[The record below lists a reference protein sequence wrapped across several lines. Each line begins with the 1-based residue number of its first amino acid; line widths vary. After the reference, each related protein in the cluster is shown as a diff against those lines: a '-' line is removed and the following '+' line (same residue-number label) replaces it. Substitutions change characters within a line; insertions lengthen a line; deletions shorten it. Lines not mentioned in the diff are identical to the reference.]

1 MSNISRLTN
10 FAAGGAG
17 GDKGWALEMVPTS
30 PNVGGAYLKAVIEKS
45 DGSFA
50 ATGGSDV
57 ADIITITF
65 NADGTVSSFHKIAD
79 GSGSGST
86 GIYASTLCEDVNND
100 VWLGGY
106 WYSNGQASGEAA
118 WFVRTDDGDPYTSL
132 SGYYGPNSRGGDMSI
147 DYYPAGQSI
156 FTAFNGYDGSRSTG
170 QVQKFNLA
178 GTRQWPYSIN
188 WNQNNSIRY
197 AHWETNSL
205 RPGYG
210 GNFLVGMTT
219 GINGSVGHYA
229 ADLAKIDENGSLE
242 AVYRSTSST
251 TNSGFGEGQSITSD
265 ASFMY
270 DCGYAE
276 DFNGSNGENA
286 CHTRKIRKSTGALV
300 WEKFYVNKVGSTLQ
314 QSEGRAIAV
323 DGDGNVYVTANFGN
337 GTNQDVVIKYNS
349 SGTLQWAMRI
359 GKTSYASILDALTVG
374 SDGFVYAGGMTA
386 SASNNNI
393 IMFKIPL
400 DGVAAGTYGG
410 YTVTIPSY
418 NEPTGYLTFSDIGGS
433 LSTGST
439 SNVTLSSSDATVSS
453 TNTLTDL

>member
-1 MSNISRLTN
+1 
-10 FAAGGAG
+10 
-17 GDKGWALEMVPTS
+17 
-30 PNVGGAYLKAVIEKS
+30 
-45 DGSFA
+45 
-50 ATGGSDV
+50 
-57 ADIITITF
+57 
-65 NADGTVSSFHKIAD
+65 
-79 GSGSGST
+79 
-86 GIYASTLCEDVNND
+86 
-100 VWLGGY
+100 
-106 WYSNGQASGEAA
+106 
-118 WFVRTDDGDPYTSL
+118 
-132 SGYYGPNSRGGDMSI
+132 
-147 DYYPAGQSI
+147 
-156 FTAFNGYDGSRSTG
+156 
-170 QVQKFNLA
+170 
-178 GTRQWPYSIN
+178 
-188 WNQNNSIRY
+188 
-197 AHWETNSL
+197 
-205 RPGYG
+205 
-210 GNFLVGMTT
+210 MTT

-314 QSEGRAIAV
+314 QSGGRAIAV
-323 DGDGNVYVTANFGN
+323 DGDGNVYVTANHGGGN
-337 GTNQDVVIKYNS
+337 SQDVVIKYNS

-359 GKTSYASILDALTVG
+359 GKTSYESILDALTVG
-374 SDGFVYAGGMTA
+374 SDGFVYAGGFTA

>member
-50 ATGGSDV
+50 ATGGSEAADV
-57 ADIITITF
+57 ITITF

-118 WFVRTDDGDPYTSL
+118 WFVRTDDGDPYTSPL
-132 SGYYGPNSRGGDMSI
+132 GYYGASSRGGDMSI

-156 FTAFNGYDGSRSTG
+156 FTAFNDLSKGLI
-170 QVQKFNLA
+170 QKFNLG
-178 GTRQWPYSIN
+178 GTRQWVYKLD
-188 WNQNNSIRY
+188 WNELNYVRY

-219 GINGSVGHYA
+219 AISASQGHYA
-229 ADLAKIDENGSLE
+229 ADLVKIDENGSLE
-242 AVYRSTSST
+242 ANYRSHSAT
-251 TNSGFGEGQSITSD
+251 TNTGFGEGQSITSD
-265 ASFMY
+265 VNFNY
-270 DCGYAE
+270 DCGFAS
-276 DFNGSNGENA
+276 DFSGSNGEA
-286 CHTRKIRKSTGALV
+286 SCHIRKIRKSNNTLV
-300 WEKFYVNKVGSTLQ
+300 WERFYVNKVGSTLAN
-314 QSEGRAIAV
+314 SEGRAIAV
-323 DGDGNVYVTANFGN
+323 DGDGNVYVTANFAN
-337 GTNQDVVIKYNS
+337 GTSHDVIIKYNS
-349 SGTLQWAMRI
+349 SGTLQWSMRI
-359 GKTSYASILDALTVG
+359 GKTSRENQLDALVFG
-374 SDGFVYAGGMTA
+374 SDGFIYAGGWTRS
-386 SASNNNI
+386 SANQNVQ
-393 IMFKIPL
+393 MFKIPA
-400 DGVAAGTYGG
+400 DGLAAGTYGG

-418 NEPTGYLTFSDIGGS
+418 NEPTGFLTFADLGGS
-433 LSTGST
+433 SGSGST